1 MFRKQ
6 HKSLYLFLQ
15 FILSLQSISLPYNVK
30 NENGTSL
37 CSLPD
42 TDVCVKLTNM
52 EVFTLKSRFDLILI
66 TKYHDSTKLCT
77 HVYIMTLLTV
87 CNPRLTTLW
96 YFPLDLHPWVNWNNF
111 ISFGV
116 CPIIDTEIRS
126 CYSNKTLFRFLIGR

>member
-1 MFRKQ
+1 VFRKQ

-66 TKYHDSTKLCT
+66 TKYHDSTKLCIYYDFA
-77 HVYIMTLLTV
+77 H
-87 CNPRLTTLW
+87 RL
-96 YFPLDLHPWVNWNNF
+96 
-111 ISFGV
+111 
-116 CPIIDTEIRS
+116 
-126 CYSNKTLFRFLIGR
+126 